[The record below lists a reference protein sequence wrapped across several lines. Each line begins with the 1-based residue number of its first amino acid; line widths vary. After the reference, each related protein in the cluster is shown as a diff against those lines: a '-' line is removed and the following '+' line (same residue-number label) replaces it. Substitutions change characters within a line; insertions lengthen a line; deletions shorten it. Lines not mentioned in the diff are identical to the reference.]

1 MKRVKLFLLFSV
13 IMLSLG
19 FINLAWGAGHGEA
32 SSARAWMDFFWRC
45 VNFALVFAIVY
56 KLFGKKAKEFFS
68 SRTESIKKELT
79 TIEKRKEEAE
89 KNLREVE
96 KKIANLE
103 LERKKILEQAEEEGR
118 KIKEMIIAKAKEEAE
133 LIKKQAQAKIS
144 QELKEE
150 LDNIRIELADKII
163 QSAEKLLLSRLGD
176 KDQQKLIDKYLT
188 KVVLN

>member
-1 MKRVKLFLLFSV
+1 MKRFKILIPLVFLG
-13 IMLSLG
+13 ILG
-19 FINLAWGAGHGEA
+19 LINLAWGAGHEEA
-32 SSARAWMDFFWRC
+32 SSAKEWMDFFWRC
-45 VNFALVFAIVY
+45 VNFALVAAIVY
-56 KLFGKKAKEFFS
+56 KLAGKKAKDFFA
-68 SRTESIKKELT
+68 SRTESIKKELE

-89 KNLREVE
+89 KNLRDVE
-96 KKIANLE
+96 KRIANLE
-103 LERKKILEQAEEEGR
+103 EERNRILKQAEEEGK

-150 LDNIRIELADKII
+150 LDNIKLELADQII
-163 QSAEKLLLSRLGD
+163 QSAEKILLSRLGD